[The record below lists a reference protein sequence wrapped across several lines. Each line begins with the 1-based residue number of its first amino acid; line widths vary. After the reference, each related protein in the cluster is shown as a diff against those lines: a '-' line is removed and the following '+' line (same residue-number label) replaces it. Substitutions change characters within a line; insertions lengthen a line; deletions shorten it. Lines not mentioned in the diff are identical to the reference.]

1 MVALENGKFVLRRRK
16 TTEPS
21 RLLLR
26 PGVRRAALLAS
37 LLFACT
43 QLLNRA
49 DLLRTS
55 VSADDLLLLEVAE
68 DANVRPAVAGIDGG
82 NSGLP
87 ANDVQ
92 SRQPDDEEDD
102 INISST
108 DDALANGNDNS
119 TIDSDVHPTTDAEG
133 SLKDDGDDDT
143 E

>member
-68 DANVRPAVAGIDGG
+68 DANVRPAVAGIEGG
-82 NSGLP
+82 GGLP
-87 ANDVQ
+87 ANDAQ
-92 SRQPDDEEDD
+92 SRQPSDEEDD
-102 INISST
+102 INVSST
-108 DDALANGNDNS
+108 DDVLANGNGTS
-119 TIDSDVHPTTDAEG
+119 TIDSDVHPTQDPEG

-143 E
+143 K